1 MTTFTLK
8 YELIRSEPVTSG
20 VDTMR
25 DTHCMLQARRS
36 ERVVRTVNTKCAA
49 DNAMHV
55 LKNYPH
61 TSVFRGLVSS
71 YLKVNIRISRT
82 ATGHLTFDLT
92 VLSRDVIVKI
102 RVIFTCS

>member
-1 MTTFTLK
+1 M
-8 YELIRSEPVTSG
+8 
-20 VDTMR
+20 
-25 DTHCMLQARRS
+25 
-36 ERVVRTVNTKCAA
+36 RTVNTKCAS